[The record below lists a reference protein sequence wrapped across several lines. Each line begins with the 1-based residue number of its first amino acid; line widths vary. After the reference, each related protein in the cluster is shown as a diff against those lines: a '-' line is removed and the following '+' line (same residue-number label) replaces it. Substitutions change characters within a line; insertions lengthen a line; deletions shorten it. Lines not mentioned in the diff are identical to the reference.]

1 MSSWRK
7 KATTTSCTSRRCK
20 ILCRS
25 HKSTQASPSFWRTL
39 REKHFSSRSFPAPR
53 SQIAHL
59 KRQTG
64 ERSGELLCEKHFPS
78 PSFADCSP
86 QTGEGSGEDLRE
98 KHFPSRI
105 SNRFPNPA
113 PFLENFWKNTRH
125 LPVSPQFST
134 RFPNPTFILEIF
146 WKTTCFSIILPQFS
160 SIFPNPASFLEKYEK
175 STARR
180 LLFYKRIG
188 SNRLNQQF
196 DPILLSVS
204 CLTLGHLPAGRQI
217 SPPIRTCPP
226 QETDQEPA
234 QDTDPLL
241 ASMETVA
248 PSVKSLVQFSQDRIA
263 GISSAMAT
271 VAA

>member
-1 MSSWRK
+1 MKSF
-7 KATTTSCTSRRCK
+7 A
-20 ILCRS
+20 
-25 HKSTQASPSFWRTL
+25 KST
-39 REKHFSSRSFPAPR
+39 FPAPR

-59 KRQTG
+59 KRQIG
-64 ERSGELLCEKHFPS
+64 ERSGELLCEKHFS
-78 PSFADCSP
+78 
-86 QTGEGSGEDLRE
+86 
-98 KHFPSRI
+98 SRI
-105 SNRFPNPA
+105 STRFPYPT
-113 PFLENFWKNTRH
+113 FFSEIFWKTTRFSII
-125 LPVSPQFST
+125 SPQFST
-134 RFPNPTFILEIF
+134 R
-146 WKTTCFSIILPQFS
+146 
-160 SIFPNPASFLEKYEK
+160 FPNPASFLEKYEK

-226 QETDQEPA
+226 QEIPQEPAQETDQEPA

>member
-1 MSSWRK
+1 MNSF
-7 KATTTSCTSRRCK
+7 A
-20 ILCRS
+20 
-25 HKSTQASPSFWRTL
+25 KST
-39 REKHFSSRSFPAPR
+39 FPAPR

-64 ERSGELLCEKHFPS
+64 ERLGELLCDKHFS
-78 PSFADCSP
+78 
-86 QTGEGSGEDLRE
+86 
-98 KHFPSRI
+98 SRI
-105 SNRFPNPA
+105 SNRFPNPTFILEIFWKTTCFSFFW
-113 PFLENFWKNTRH
+113 PQISNRFPNSFSFLEINWKNTRH

-134 RFPNPTFILEIF
+134 RFPNPAFILEIF
-146 WKTTCFSIILPQFS
+146 WKTTRFSIISPQFS
-160 SIFPNPASFLEKYEK
+160 SRFPNLASFLEKYEK

-188 SNRLNQQF
+188 SNRFIPQF

-226 QETDQEPA
+226 QEIPQEPPQETNQEPP

-248 PSVKSLVQFSQDRIA
+248 PSVKSLVQFSHDRIA